1 MPTVYQPGQA
11 VDHYTIIEVLGR
23 GGASHVYLARDQHTQ
38 QEVVLKFPHID
49 EIGSADVFACYQ
61 REREIGRRLS
71 HPRLQR
77 HLNQTEQRSGD
88 YLVLEYLH
96 GQTLR
101 VTMKQCAPDLLPAEE
116 VIRLL
121 LQLADILAFV
131 HEHGVIHRDIK
142 PENILRLEN
151 GEIVVCDF
159 GLAQWARTSKRHL
172 GGIGIA
178 SPIGTPDYMAPELL
192 WGKPGSVQSDCY
204 AVGVMLYELL
214 CGHTPFKKLDG
225 FEFVTEHISHDPPG
239 ILTAQPTLSPV
250 LATVVMRAI
259 RRDPRKRYASMREL
273 WHDLA
278 HLEDVTPT
286 DYLPDPPLVGG
297 RYRQVLRLA
306 LIVLVFCVVIV
317 AFGLLAQFAHPAAR

>member
-1 MPTVYQPGQA
+1 MPTIYQPGQA
-11 VDHYTIIEVLGR
+11 VDHYTILEVLGQ
-23 GGASHVYLARDQHTQ
+23 GGTSHVYLARDQHTQ

-49 EIGSADVFACYQ
+49 EIGSADVFAGYQ
-61 REREIGRRLS
+61 REREIGRHLS

-77 HLNQTEQRSGD
+77 HLNQGEQRSKD

-101 VTMKQCAPDLLPAEE
+101 VTMKQCAPGLLPVEE
-116 VIRLL
+116 VICLL
-121 LQLADILAFV
+121 LQLVDTLAFV
-131 HEHGVIHRDIK
+131 HEQGIIHRDIK
-142 PENILRLEN
+142 PENILQLEN
-151 GEIVVCDF
+151 GDIVLCDF
-159 GLAQWARTSKRHL
+159 GIAQWARTSKRRL
-172 GGIGIA
+172 RGIA

-204 AVGVMLYELL
+204 AVGIVLYELL
-214 CGHTPFKKLDG
+214 CGHTPFKEQDG
-225 FEFVTEHISHDPPG
+225 FELVTQHLSHDPPG
-239 ILTAQPTLSPV
+239 ILTSQPILSPA

-297 RYRQVLRLA
+297 RYRQVLRIA
-306 LIVLVFCVVIV
+306 LIVLACCVVIV
-317 AFGLLAQFAHPAAR
+317 AFGLLAQFAHPAGR